1 VVLDLGCGGGIDV
14 LLAAQRVGPAGKVY
28 GLDVTEEMLQLA
40 RRNQRK
46 AGVTNAEFIRGEME
60 RIPLP
65 DGSVDVIISNCVVNL
80 SPDKDR
86 VLREA
91 FRVLKPGGRL
101 AIFDVVVRGEAPEEI
116 RRNMELW
123 IGCLAGALEES
134 EYRRKLA
141 AAGFDQIELVPT
153 RVFRVEDAREFLCAA
168 GLDSE
173 AIAAEV
179 NDRFLSALVRA
190 SKPAGAG

>member
-1 VVLDLGCGGGIDV
+1 MRSKYREAALRVVQGEAFCCGGIDV
-14 LLAAQRVGPAGKVY
+14 LLAAQRVGPAGKVH

-134 EYRRKLA
+134 EYRRK
-141 AAGFDQIELVPT
+141 
-153 RVFRVEDAREFLCAA
+153 
-168 GLDSE
+168 
-173 AIAAEV
+173 
-179 NDRFLSALVRA
+179 
-190 SKPAGAG
+190 PAGAG